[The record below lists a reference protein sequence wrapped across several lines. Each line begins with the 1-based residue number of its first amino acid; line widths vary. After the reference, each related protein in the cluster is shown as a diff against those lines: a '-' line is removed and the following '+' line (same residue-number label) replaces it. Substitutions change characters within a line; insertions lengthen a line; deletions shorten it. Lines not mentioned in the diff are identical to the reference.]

1 MVGGGPYDRFVIKKQ
16 ERQVAPPDEW
26 DFELWRNVKKTII
39 LGSGEDH
46 RNVIQDFKFRIRIF
60 VSFQLSF
67 FVLVSEIKCYH
78 FHTVLFSV
86 ITAPHLQSLPLPLIT
101 IYHLGTCSFLFNWI
115 MIIFTQR
122 WS

>member
-1 MVGGGPYDRFVIKKQ
+1 MGGGGPYDRFVIKKQ

-39 LGSGEDH
+39 LGSGEDY

-67 FVLVSEIKCYH
+67 FVLVRPLSH
-78 FHTVLFSV
+78 GVPAHVMGHTSAALFCG
-86 ITAPHLQSLPLPLIT
+86 TPRYAP
-101 IYHLGTCSFLFNWI
+101 
-115 MIIFTQR
+115 
-122 WS
+122 